1 MLRMMTG
8 SDFEQEESVLRFI
21 NVFNT
26 PLMLKMLVMVT
37 RQQSIP
43 LGEATKDELLF
54 TLISKYSD
62 EESQILEDIAFK
74 MMKENKMTLK
84 HGTFLDHLSTYRK

>member
-1 MLRMMTG
+1 MCRKKYMGKCKFLKIPPLTQQEALALLRMMTG

-43 LGEATKDELLF
+43 LGKPQKTSFCLL
-54 TLISKYSD
+54 
-62 EESQILEDIAFK
+62 
-74 MMKENKMTLK
+74 
-84 HGTFLDHLSTYRK
+84 